1 MPDSQQDVARS
12 NERKRCFV
20 VMGFGVKTDL
30 ATGRQLDLNKS
41 YKTMIKP
48 AVEAK
53 GLECVRA
60 DEIRHSGAIDVPMYE
75 WLLNADVVIADL
87 STSNPN
93 ALYELGIR
101 HALRPQTTIVI
112 SENKLPYPF
121 DLNHV
126 RIASYTHLGD
136 AIDYDEVLR
145 FRDELSKTLD
155 AVLNDPKVDSP
166 IYTFLNELQPPG
178 LRRQVEAAVQKAAD
192 AVSDAVESSNRIP
205 GPGPGAQTLAALVT
219 QGESALKRSDF
230 ATAKAMFSAAL
241 QFCSPV
247 PDDSGTALLHDPY
260 LQQRLVLATYKA
272 KLPNEAAALDEALH
286 LLRPLQPE
294 VSNDPETMGL
304 AGAIEKRLFDQGRGA
319 EHLDRAIRYYGRG
332 FYLRDDSYNGINLAY
347 LLTLRADVAPDVDD
361 NERLADLVWAN
372 RIRREVLALCE
383 RELDALRAR
392 KQIPEQPGDVIAG
405 HQARATE
412 QEFWLLATKAEGYF
426 GLGDEEAFK
435 VACAQ
440 AAALG
445 PPRWQLETLETQIA
459 RLKEL
464 LDRRSH
470 LLGGGS
476 RPR

>member
-1 MPDSQQDVARS
+1 MSEDRLDVARPGG
-12 NERKRCFV
+12 RKRCFV

-30 ATGRQLDLNKS
+30 ATGRKLDLNKS

-75 WLLNADVVIADL
+75 WLLSADVVIADL

-155 AVLNDPKVDSP
+155 AVLNDPRVDSP
-166 IYTFLNELQPPG
+166 IYTFLKELRPPE
-178 LRRQVEAAVQKAAD
+178 LRKQVEEAMQKAAD
-192 AVSDAVESSNRIP
+192 AVSHAAESSRRASAP
-205 GPGPGAQTLAALVT
+205 GPGDQTLAALVA
-219 QGESALKRSDF
+219 QGEGALARSDF
-230 ATAKAMFSAAL
+230 AAAKAMFAAAL
-241 QFCSPV
+241 QFCGSAA
-247 PDDSGTALLHDPY
+247 GEAGAALLHDPY
-260 LQQRLVLATYKA
+260 IQQRLVLATYKA
-272 KLPNEAAALDEALH
+272 KQPNEAAALDEALH
-286 LLRPLQPE
+286 LLQPLQPE

-304 AGAIEKRLFDQGRGA
+304 AGAIEKRLFDQGRGTD
-319 EHLDRAIRYYGRG
+319 HLERAIRYYGRG

-347 LLTLRADVAPDVDD
+347 LLTLHADVAPDVDD

-372 RIRREVLALCE
+372 RIRREVLVLCE

-392 KQIPEQPGDVIAG
+392 KQVPERQGDINTG
-405 HQARATE
+405 HQARARE

-426 GLGDEEAFK
+426 GLGDLEASK
-435 VACAQ
+435 AASAE
-440 AAALG
+440 AAALR
-445 PPRWQLETLETQIA
+445 PPRWQLETLDNQIA

-464 LDRRSH
+464 LDRRGH
-470 LLGGGS
+470 LLRGGF